1 MRHTLLRF
9 AIIAAPF
16 LAVLVAATTAI
27 ALGAQT
33 TPTVLLAALALWML
47 GIGLMVA
54 LDPQLEVNRRF
65 TVIDETEPRR
75 AKKPTK
81 GRGVEKAPR

>member
-1 MRHTLLRF
+1 MRQTLLRF
-9 AIIAAPF
+9 AIIAVPF
-16 LAVLVAATTAI
+16 LLVAVAATTAI

-33 TPTVLLAALALWML
+33 TPTILLAALALWLL

-54 LDPQLEVNRRF
+54 LDPPLDENRRF
-65 TVIDETEPRR
+65 TVPDGMESRLE
-75 AKKPTK
+75 KKPTE